1 MDFVQRIYVFI
12 IKEWSCFFQGFDMDL
27 FGEMWSH
34 EIDVPGIKLDM

>member
-1 MDFVQRIYVFI
+1 MDFVQRICFHHQRMVMF
-12 IKEWSCFFQGFDMDL
+12 FFQGFDMDL